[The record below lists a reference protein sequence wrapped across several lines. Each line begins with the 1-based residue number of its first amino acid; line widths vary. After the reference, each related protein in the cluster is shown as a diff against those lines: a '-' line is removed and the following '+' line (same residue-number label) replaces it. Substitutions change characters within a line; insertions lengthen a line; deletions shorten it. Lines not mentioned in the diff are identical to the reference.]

1 MVRAA
6 RLYRDGRGFNSHSDY
21 GEMTIF
27 LYGTRSVKPGNL
39 SGNQMVELV
48 DTIKMR
54 THPVVKSSKE
64 PFLKDGKLGS
74 GLTGNPKCVRVGS
87 SPTLV
92 TNLRLIGERLHQW
105 HESEYRQV

>member
-1 MVRAA
+1 MV
-6 RLYRDGRGFNSHSDY
+6 
-21 GEMTIF
+21 
-27 LYGTRSVKPGNL
+27 K
-39 SGNQMVELV
+39 LV
-48 DTIKMR
+48 DTIKIR

-92 TNLRLIGERLHQW
+92 TILRLIGEWLH
-105 HESEYRQV
+105 